1 MMGIMASSSPTFWG
15 HCLEQDS
22 RAAAAFKV
30 FFDSIMFDDDW
41 PRVHL
46 GIVVSYL
53 RELRPLPQFIWIIG
67 AKMAS
72 SSSQP
77 AQASLFVCPLQA
89 KKKELATTWLDHYF
103 QVRGNIAVNSE
114 VSSWLG
120 GVCTVL
126 RALCTASYVGVT
138 LRRILVSYAS
148 GRKLKS
154 SGHHFIS
161 KTSSRSQ
168 PSITTS
174 QYQQANGNYSHST

>member
-1 MMGIMASSSPTFWG
+1 MMIGRGSILALLLATCESCDHYHNSSGSLGPKW
-15 HCLEQDS
+15 
-22 RAAAAFKV
+22 R
-30 FFDSIMFDDDW
+30 
-41 PRVHL
+41 HL
-46 GIVVSYL
+46 
-53 RELRPLPQFIWIIG
+53 
-67 AKMAS
+67 
-72 SSSQP
+72 
-77 AQASLFVCPLQA
+77 QASQHRLLSLCVHCKQ
-89 KKKELATTWLDHYF
+89 KKELATTWLDHYF

-174 QYQQANGNYSHST
+174 QYQ